1 MKLID
6 GFKVAPPMA
15 FVLCGDFLENSHS
28 TDAFEVLKKALDK
41 IAKKVVEADMKQSV
55 FIFVPGPN
63 DPGKFLVLTQWYNV
77 I

>member
-15 FVLCGDFLENSHS
+15 FILCGDFLERPHDR
-28 TDAFEVLKKALDK
+28 DAFEVLKKSLDK
-41 IAKKVVEADMKQSV
+41 LAKKIIEADMKQSV

-63 DPGKFLVLTQWYNV
+63 DPGKNS
-77 I
+77 IKDKKRKN